1 MSTGATWPLEVSSSS
16 PSSKATIVA
25 MGALRPSPRLRQ
37 AEIKRM
43 RVDPKYQRRGLGRE
57 ILLALEQRAAE
68 LGFRTVALDTTRQ
81 QEAAIEL
88 YRAHGYKE
96 VRTGFVRGL
105 EIIFME
111 KSLEHCEQPL

>member
-1 MSTGATWPLEVSSSS
+1 
-16 PSSKATIVA
+16 
-25 MGALRPSPRLRQ
+25 
-37 AEIKRM
+37 M

-88 YRAHGYKE
+88 YRAQGYRE
-96 VRTGFVRGL
+96 VRTGVLHGL
-105 EIIFME
+105 EVVFME
-111 KSLEHCEQPL
+111 KTLGSARARSLFTLGRAA